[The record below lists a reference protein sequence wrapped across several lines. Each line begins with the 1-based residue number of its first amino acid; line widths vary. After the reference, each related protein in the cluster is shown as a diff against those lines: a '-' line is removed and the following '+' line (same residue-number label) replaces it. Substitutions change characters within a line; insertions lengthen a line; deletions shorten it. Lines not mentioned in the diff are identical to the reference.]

1 VVTSDLDEFSVAA
14 LRSAPADS
22 YGIGTSLVTG
32 SGAPT
37 AGMVYKLVS
46 RAGDSGELAAVAKTS
61 KDKINMGGRKFA
73 VRRLDDRGTATH
85 EVLGVDHP
93 PADGRNGR
101 PLLQQFMKAGEILPG
116 WTGPDAVGR
125 ARDRHTASMA
135 ELPRVVDRLQPGEP
149 AIPTIYE

>member
-1 VVTSDLDEFSVAA
+1 
-14 LRSAPADS
+14 
-22 YGIGTSLVTG
+22 
-32 SGAPT
+32 
-37 AGMVYKLVS
+37 
-46 RAGDSGELAAVAKTS
+46 VAKTS

-101 PLLQQFMKAGEILPG
+101 PLLQQFMKDGEILPG